1 MWWQSGGIMQPNG
14 LGGLAQMGRINRG
27 SGNPLYGGAM
37 QQPLGGQQ
45 TISKPMGQMGTFGPP
60 AGQNGLIQQP
70 FSQGGMNAPMMDP
83 MQRPQQQKQQGMN
96 APMGFPG
103 ISMQKPQFGGGL

>member
-14 LGGLAQMGRINRG
+14 LGGLAQMGRTNRD

-37 QQPLGGQQ
+37 QQPLGDMQ

-70 FSQGGMNAPMMDP
+70 YSQKKP
-83 MQRPQQQKQQGMN
+83 QGMN